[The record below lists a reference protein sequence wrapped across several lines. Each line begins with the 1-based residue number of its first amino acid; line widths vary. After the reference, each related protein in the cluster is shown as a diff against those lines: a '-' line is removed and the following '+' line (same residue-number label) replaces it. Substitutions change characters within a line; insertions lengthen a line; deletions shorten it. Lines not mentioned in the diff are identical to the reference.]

1 MSQVWVAGALQ
12 GLSHMG
18 WGGPRVL
25 IVYQHVKLSDE
36 TFNGFCMEIRCLK
49 HVGYGVLPLRLGR
62 G

>member
-25 IVYQHVKLSDE
+25 IVW
-36 TFNGFCMEIRCLK
+36 TG
-49 HVGYGVLPLRLGR
+49 
-62 G
+62 